1 MEVLLTGE
9 TYKQGKFSSSE
20 DKLIKATIKNY
31 RERSGMTSEELVTHI
46 NTRKVAASK
55 NDPFTSLS
63 SGSDGKKL
71 TNSSSSGPLNELW
84 LELGNAL
91 QERALLGIWN
101 HVRRMY
107 NPDAQKGSWSVE
119 EDEKLRSGIQEFGSS
134 AWEKIG
140 TWVGRPSGDC
150 RDRWTK
156 QLGGGKGELLKKG
169 KWSREEEE
177 QLVGLH
183 GELGNSWTAISK
195 RMGETRTATQIR
207 IKWYASLSLFH
218 PPCGKMY

>member
-1 MEVLLTGE
+1 M
-9 TYKQGKFSSSE
+9 
-20 DKLIKATIKNY
+20 IKATIKNY

-46 NTRKVAASK
+46 NTRKAAK
-55 NDPFTSLS
+55 DPFASL
-63 SGSDGKKL
+63 GPDGKKL
-71 TNSSSSGPLNELW
+71 VSSSAGPLNELW

-107 NPDAQKGSWSVE
+107 NPDAQKGSWSQE
-119 EDEKLRSGIQEFGSS
+119 EDEKLRSGIKEFGSS
-134 AWEKIG
+134 SWEKIG

-169 KWSREEEE
+169 KWSEEEE
-177 QLVGLH
+177 RTLVKLH

-207 IKWYASLSLFH
+207 IKWLASLILLH
-218 PPCGKMY
+218 PCEETRC

>member
-1 MEVLLTGE
+1 MTGE

-55 NDPFTSLS
+55 DPFASLS

-119 EDEKLRSGIQEFGSS
+119 EDEKL
-134 AWEKIG
+134 
-140 TWVGRPSGDC
+140 
-150 RDRWTK
+150 
-156 QLGGGKGELLKKG
+156 KKMI
-169 KWSREEEE
+169 KKVILFITYSRFFTRYP
-177 QLVGLH
+177 
-183 GELGNSWTAISK
+183 SWTARFKISRPLRK
-195 RMGETRTATQIR
+195 GDWIIE
-207 IKWYASLSLFH
+207 SLSFCLISFFSKYS
-218 PPCGKMY
+218 G